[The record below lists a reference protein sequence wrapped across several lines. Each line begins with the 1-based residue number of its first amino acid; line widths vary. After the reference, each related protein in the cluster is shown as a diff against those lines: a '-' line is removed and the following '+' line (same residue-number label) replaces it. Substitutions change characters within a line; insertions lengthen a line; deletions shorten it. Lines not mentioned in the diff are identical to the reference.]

1 MSLSSLISEMEEV
14 RSQLQWGHLQ
24 ASDIRYLNIEDNTID
39 IKGKE
44 LPIRDYPARYLF
56 KLFKIPRGFYETLNA
71 DLRRKVLAHAIGTA
85 PDHAR
90 ELRLCVMR
98 GGISEVVGILRIDHT
113 HVPTEECLKQI
124 PPEWEVREA
133 DPDITKPVLRYRV
146 INRELK
152 LPKDVYIGYDLT
164 TSEIGGSH
172 FRVDSLLFVQV
183 CANGLLESRR
193 LPTGRSPF
201 FQVSFLNLARELV
214 HSVVINTPSV
224 LMNQNEVK
232 RRERQIRWSM
242 DTSIHV
248 SSYLE
253 ELAERKVRASLP
265 RLIAMGLERAE
276 AEGEISRYHLAQ
288 IISSEARD
296 LTSRVAA
303 RALEEEAGNVMR
315 LYVETPAY
323 SD

>member
-1 MSLSSLISEMEEV
+1 MSKSLLISEMEEV
-14 RSQLQWGHLQ
+14 RSQLQWVYLQ
-24 ASDIRYLNIEDNTID
+24 ASDIRYLNLEDNTID
-39 IKGKE
+39 VKGKE
-44 LPIRDYPARYLF
+44 LPIREYPTRYLF
-56 KLFKIPRGFYETLNA
+56 KLFKIPRGFYETLHA
-71 DLRRKVLAHAIGTA
+71 ELRRKVLAHAIGMA

-90 ELRLCVMR
+90 ELRLCIMK
-98 GGISEVVGILRIDHT
+98 GAIPEVVGALRIDYT

-124 PPEWEVREA
+124 PSGWEIKGA
-133 DPDITKPVLRYRV
+133 DSDITKPVLHYRV
-146 INRELK
+146 VNKELK
-152 LPKDVYIGYDLT
+152 LPQNVYIGYDLT
-164 TSEIGGSH
+164 TSEVGASY

-183 CANGLLESRR
+183 CANGLMESRR

-242 DTSIHV
+242 DTSVHV

-265 RLIAMGLERAE
+265 RLIAMGLEKAE

-288 IISSEARD
+288 IISSEAKD
-296 LTSRVAA
+296 LTSLAAA

-315 LYVETPAY
+315 LYVEAPAY
-323 SD
+323 DG